1 MLALTKTAQS
11 GATRGCVGEAEY
23 RQRCELALGHG
34 ALARDQVGQR
44 ARILKSHTE
53 LLHRVHSLQQRD
65 AQRTSGARVHGAW
78 IVLCV
83 HACALRVCK
92 RWCRSNMPAKAN

>member
-11 GATRGCVGEAEY
+11 GETRGCVGEAEY
-23 RQRCELALGHG
+23 RQGCELALGHG

-53 LLHRVHSLQQRD
+53 PLHRVHSLQQRD
-65 AQRTSGARVHGAW
+65 AQRTSGAHARMRAWCVDCAVRACVRV
-78 IVLCV
+78 
-83 HACALRVCK
+83 ACLQALV
-92 RWCRSNMPAKAN
+92 PQ